1 MYYRNN
7 NENLA
12 TSLLYLMRFDK
23 LTNIVSCKISI
34 YFCENLKIINV
45 NENFICYF
53 AVSVKK
59 DRYFVNNFD
68 TVAKTIETMVL

>member
-23 LTNIVSCKISI
+23 LTNIVSSKISI

-45 NENFICYF
+45 NENFIGYF

-59 DRYFVNNFD
+59 DWYFVNNFD